1 MADYGSFLADQELEE
16 VSEQQ
21 DSALQ
26 AGSKN
31 GVAAPGAFDLHSLTD
46 DETIARLATGI
57 QRFKLPDEFNYVKQY
72 QQIAAESTGP
82 FAIDAL
88 EQLAQI
94 HENRVQ
100 YERAADYWRQAIRNS
115 TKPAASHCRDRLD
128 QIVGNWGR
136 FEPSAAQ
143 PAGKGASL
151 KFRFRNARQV
161 HFEAREIKFRNLV
174 EDVKAYLKSNPAH
187 SIYRGSN

>member
-1 MADYGSFLADQELEE
+1 M
-16 VSEQQ
+16 
-21 DSALQ
+21 
-26 AGSKN
+26 
-31 GVAAPGAFDLHSLTD
+31 HSLTD

-88 EQLAQI
+88 RATGRKSP
-94 HENRVQ
+94 ENRVQ
-100 YERAADYWRQAIRNS
+100 YERGPRTHCRQAIRNS

-128 QIVGNWGR
+128 QIVGNWGTLQNR
-136 FEPSAAQ
+136 AAAQ

-174 EDVKAYLKSNPAH
+174 EDVKAYLKSNPAQLDL
-187 SIYRGSN
+187 SRIELNDIGSLLGQKEDQKYSWAERSPIGTWP